1 MGEMAFELNFSS
13 NATASRP
20 MNQFAL
26 SIVSTRISAVRQTHV
41 MMVSGCVSVIRT
53 KPSGQKFENREMGKE
68 IGDCKN
74 FRDQITKLAL
84 SGIADHQGMP
94 R

>member
-1 MGEMAFELNFSS
+1 MGKMAFELNFSS
-13 NATASRP
+13 NATASQP
-20 MNQFAL
+20 MNQFIL
-26 SIVSTRISAVRQTHV
+26 SIVSTGIFEVRQTHD
-41 MMVSGCVSVIRT
+41 MMVGGCVSVIRT
-53 KPSGQKFENREMGKE
+53 KSSRQKFENWEMEKQ
-68 IGDCKN
+68 IGYCKS